1 MKIFLSPLN
10 WTRLWYLSF
19 LVYKHILYYFSE
31 FEVTGLDIAP
41 SYEHGV
47 YKADFLTLN
56 ISDTR

>member
-1 MKIFLSPLN
+1 MKILDTPLVSK
-10 WTRLWYLSF
+10 L
-19 LVYKHILYYFSE
+19 LVYKHISYYFSE

-56 ISDTR
+56 ISDTRLIAFN